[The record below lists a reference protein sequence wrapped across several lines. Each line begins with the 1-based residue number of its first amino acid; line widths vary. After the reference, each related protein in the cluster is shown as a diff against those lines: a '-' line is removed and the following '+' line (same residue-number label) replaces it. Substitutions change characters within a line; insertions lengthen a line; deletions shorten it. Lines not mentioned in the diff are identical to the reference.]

1 MLASESDEY
10 KDMIRACQ
18 QIITNCTDGEVLGDD
33 MTIFDMQDL
42 FIRIRSASIGE
53 TQEFQLVCG
62 ECEKQTAY
70 ELELK
75 ELTAKGLDNLPD
87 KEIKVGDE
95 FVVVMKY
102 PNAEDVIEGFEADDV
117 ELISTCIDAVVT
129 QDETLS
135 IDDITKEEVVEF
147 IENLPLD
154 VMDKMREFIQA
165 MPVVEHIIDYKCHH
179 CDTEQKVSINGY
191 EHFFG

>member
-1 MLASESDEY
+1 MLPKVETPKFETVVPSTGKKVEYRPFLVKEEKILMLASESDEY

-95 FVVVMKY
+95 FVV
-102 PNAEDVIEGFEADDV
+102 E
-117 ELISTCIDAVVT
+117 
-129 QDETLS
+129 
-135 IDDITKEEVVEF
+135 
-147 IENLPLD
+147 
-154 VMDKMREFIQA
+154 
-165 MPVVEHIIDYKCHH
+165 
-179 CDTEQKVSINGY
+179 
-191 EHFFG
+191 